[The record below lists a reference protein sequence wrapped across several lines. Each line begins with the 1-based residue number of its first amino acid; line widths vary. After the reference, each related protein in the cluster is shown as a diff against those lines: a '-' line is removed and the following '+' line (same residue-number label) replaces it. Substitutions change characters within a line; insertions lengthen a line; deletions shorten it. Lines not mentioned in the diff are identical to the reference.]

1 MLLNAIR
8 VGAALYA
15 VSIAAGASVLM
26 PYLSLI
32 WSIVA
37 SRRVRL
43 CSSSRPSK
51 SVERVQP
58 VGDKV
63 VQLHADEVRM
73 VVLLARRARLPQ
85 PAQRGNQRLVVLAL
99 AAA

>member
-1 MLLNAIR
+1 MLWNAIR

-37 SRRVRL
+37 FRRVRL

-51 SVERVQP
+51 SERVQP
-58 VGDKV
+58 VGNQV
-63 VQLHADEVRM
+63 VQLHADEVRVSYCLPDGRDSQM
-73 VVLLARRARLPQ
+73 RRS
-85 PAQRGNQRLVVLAL
+85 
-99 AAA
+99 AAISV